1 MRSRKRFGQHFLE
14 PAWVAKIVDRIAPQ
28 PGETIVEIGP
38 GRGALTLPI
47 AAREAHVMA
56 IEIDRDLAAVLTTV
70 APPTVTVVVADFLKW
85 PATELRSAGTPVR
98 LVGNLPYY
106 ISSPLI
112 FRILDLAR
120 TQQLFSD
127 AYLMLQSEVAERVV
141 AGPGSGDYGPL
152 SIFVG
157 VEAEATRLLE
167 LPPGAFRPMPSV
179 SSTLVRLKFRPS
191 PITIPDFKLF
201 SRIVR
206 AIFTQRRKTMGNALK
221 ALASAERL
229 ASAVVLE
236 EAGVDPRR
244 RPETLQLS
252 ELAAL
257 TATFSSK
264 VDKDML

>member
-14 PAWVAKIVDRIAPQ
+14 PAWVTKIVDRIAPQ

-47 AAREAHVMA
+47 AARNARVMA
-56 IEIDRDLAAVLTTV
+56 IEIDRDLAADLTKV
-70 APPTVTVVVADFLKW
+70 APPTVTVIVADFLKW
-85 PATELRSAGTPVR
+85 PATELRSVGPQVR

-112 FRILDLAR
+112 FRILDLVR
-120 TQQLFSD
+120 SQQLFSD

-141 AGPGSGDYGPL
+141 AGAGSGDYGPL

-157 VEAEATRLLE
+157 VEAEAQRILE
-167 LPPGAFRPMPSV
+167 LPPGAFRPMPTV
-179 SSTLVRLKFRPS
+179 SSTLVRFRFRPS
-191 PITIPDFKLF
+191 PVAIPDFALF

-206 AIFTQRRKTMGNALK
+206 AIFTQRRKTVGNALK
-221 ALASAERL
+221 AVATAEGL
-229 ASAVVLE
+229 TAAVVLE
-236 EAGVDPRR
+236 EAGLDPRR